1 VFECGSG
8 NNHNPVLL
16 FFHSKTKRRGK
27 PSTAVAL
34 LCRCSDEAL
43 MLVSGEAFKRLRPR
57 GKEHGVIEQSAGGGN
72 VEL

>member
-1 VFECGSG
+1 
-8 NNHNPVLL
+8 
-16 FFHSKTKRRGK
+16 
-27 PSTAVAL
+27 
-34 LCRCSDEAL
+34 